1 MTGKLA
7 SVVFVALVLLVTIA
21 DAQTGPPGYEVMSLS
36 VDPEVIELPAGG
48 TVAITVLVDITPP
61 WHVNA
66 HEPSMDTLIP
76 TELSLKDAPPGVELL
91 AVEYPEPFHKEFA
104 FAGQEL
110 AVYEDELV
118 LEAKLAAAPEAVGSG
133 ELVFSL
139 SFQACDNRVCL
150 PPETVE
156 TTAPFALGPPA
167 EDDDEAEPGVAA
179 PPEDNMVARL
189 VGERGLPIALGVVFV
204 LGLGLNLTPCVYPM
218 VPITVGYFSQQTAGR
233 GRRTLLMALSYQ
245 LGIVVTYSALGTAA
259 ALTGRLLGAVLQS
272 PWVLAGVAAVMVT
285 LALSL
290 LGLYQIRPPVRLT
303 RAVTGRARTGILG
316 ALAMGLVAGIVAA
329 PCVAPVSAALLAY
342 VGATG
347 DPWIGLGMFGA
358 LSLGLGVPYVGLA
371 LASGHLRRLPR
382 TGMWTVWVERLL
394 GVVLLGVALYFVSPL
409 LPPAATRGA
418 AATLA
423 VGGGTYLGWLAVRG
437 RTGWVLSGLRM
448 AAFGGGLAV
457 AVMVFFPGAG
467 GAELPWSPYAP
478 ERVAEAED
486 PVLLYFYADWCA
498 PCRAMS
504 YSTFQDERVIAGVER
519 ISLVRVDLTRGAQ
532 GEVQTLMAEYE
543 VWGVATFILLDDS
556 GGEIARAEGYLGAR
570 EFVELL
576 EKAR

>member
-1 MTGKLA
+1 VTGKLA
-7 SVVFVALVLLVTIA
+7 SAVAGVLFALATVAGAQSGAELV
-21 DAQTGPPGYEVMSLS
+21 SLS

-48 TVAITVLVDITPP
+48 TARVTVLVDITPP
-61 WHVNA
+61 WYVNA
-66 HEPSMDTLIP
+66 HEPSLDTLIP
-76 TELSLKDAPPGVELL
+76 TELSLKDAPPGVELR
-91 AVEYPEPFHKEFA
+91 AVEYPEPFLKEFA

-110 AVYEDELV
+110 AVYEDEFV
-118 LEAKLAAAPEAVGSG
+118 LEAKIAAAPEAVGSG
-133 ELVFSL
+133 ELVFGL
-139 SFQACDNRVCL
+139 SFQACDDKVCL
-150 PPETVE
+150 MPATVE
-156 TTAPFALGPPA
+156 TTAAFALGPPA

-179 PPEDNMVARL
+179 PPEDNMVGRL

-245 LGIVVTYSALGTAA
+245 LGIVLTYSALGTAA

-272 PWVLAGVAAVMVT
+272 PWVLAGVAGVMVT

-290 LGLYQIRPPVRLT
+290 LGLYQIRPPARLT
-303 RAVTGRARTGILG
+303 RAVTGRARSGIPG
-316 ALAMGLVAGIVAA
+316 ALAMGLVAGVVAA

-347 DPWIGLGMFGA
+347 DPWIGLGMFGT

-418 AATLA
+418 AAALA
-423 VGGGTYLGWLAVRG
+423 VGGGTYLGWVAVRG
-437 RTGWVLSGLRM
+437 RTGWILSGLRL

-467 GAELPWSPYAP
+467 GAELPWNPYAP
-478 ERVAEAED
+478 ERVAEAEG

-498 PCRAMS
+498 PCREMS
-504 YSTFQDERVIAGVER
+504 TSTFQDERVIAAGEEV
-519 ISLVRVDLTRGAQ
+519 SLVRADLTRRGDDDVDAL
-532 GEVQTLMAEYE
+532 VAEYG
-543 VWGVATFILLDDS
+543 VWGVPTFILLDDS
-556 GGEIARAEGYLGAR
+556 GGEIARAEGYLGAGA
-570 EFVELL
+570 FLELL